1 MVGLRLAARSKVC
14 RSRVL
19 CCPATP
25 ALVLPGVPG
34 ARAALGFGVSRRVL
48 TTNTQGNMTWGGS
61 SGRSRQGEVL
71 QRGRRLPFGLVVR
84 AGAGQR
90 VAAEK
95 LTPGKDALEAG
106 RRVGIDEVPS
116 HAPGAP
122 NEA

>member
-19 CCPATP
+19 CRPATP

-48 TTNTQGNMTWGGS
+48 TTNTQGNVIGGGS

-71 QRGRRLPFGLVVR
+71 QRAGGAYRL
-84 AGAGQR
+84 A
-90 VAAEK
+90 
-95 LTPGKDALEAG
+95 
-106 RRVGIDEVPS
+106 S
-116 HAPGAP
+116 
-122 NEA
+122 